1 MISVDFMIYLL
12 GNDDMNTSSV
22 ILHAYNI
29 YDKRAASGVNQLLLM
44 KHLSKHL
51 FDIICNH

>member
-29 YDKRAASGVNQLLLM
+29 YDKCAAAAAAAM
-44 KHLSKHL
+44 HR
-51 FDIICNH
+51 

>member
-12 GNDDMNTSSV
+12 GNDDVNTSSV

-29 YDKRAASGVNQLLLM
+29 YDKRAASGVNQLLLI